1 MYLFRP
7 RPSGGYE
14 VVESEPACSLTIDS
28 SEVENMSP
36 TGRAERVGAAVIS
49 IVKADYEYVTS

>member
-1 MYLFRP
+1 M
-7 RPSGGYE
+7 
-14 VVESEPACSLTIDS
+14 ESEPGCSLTIDS